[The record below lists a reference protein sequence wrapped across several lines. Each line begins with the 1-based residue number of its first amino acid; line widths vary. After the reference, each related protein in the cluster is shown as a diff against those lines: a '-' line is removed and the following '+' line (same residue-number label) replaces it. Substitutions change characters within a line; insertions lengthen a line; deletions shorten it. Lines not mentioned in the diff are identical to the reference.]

1 MGKYK
6 LIKEDTM
13 KNLIEFLDE
22 VQFDAATDGGTE
34 EMHKVNFCNWAI
46 NELINSPEAR
56 IKDVTD
62 SKPKKPQ
69 KKSRD
74 DYVDETFM
82 DWNLPDMSDEDY
94 EKLVD
99 TFDAFLRGW
108 EEEYYKNNPKKK
120 PEQERPFKPHLE
132 DVAEYMSLEDIK
144 EMLLDDPELS
154 DHERFE
160 LYYEEHLRV
169 QKEKKKAKD
178 MLRKEYNKFKKE
190 RKKQLKKK

>member
-22 VQFDAATDGGTE
+22 VQFDAATDGSVE
-34 EMHKVNFCNWAI
+34 DMHKVNFCNWAI
-46 NELINSPEAR
+46 NELLNSPEAR

-62 SKPKKPQ
+62 SKPKKGPQ

-74 DYVDETFM
+74 QYVDETFM
-82 DWNLPDMSDEDY
+82 DWNLPEMTDEEY

-99 TFDAFLRGW
+99 HFDAFLRGW
-108 EEEYYKNNPKKK
+108 EKEYNKKNKNNPKKK
-120 PEQERPFKPHLE
+120 PIEERPFKPKIQ
-132 DVAEYMSLEDIK
+132 DVAEHCSLEEIE
-144 EMLLDDPELS
+144 EMLKDDPELS

-160 LYYEEHLRV
+160 LYYEERERIKNEQEMDKML
-169 QKEKKKAKD
+169 KEVGLSSPRSKK
-178 MLRKEYNKFKKE
+178 NK
-190 RKKQLKKK
+190 

>member
-82 DWNLPDMSDEDY
+82 DWNLPEMTDEEY

-99 TFDAFLRGW
+99 QFDAFLRGW
-108 EEEYYKNNPKKK
+108 EKEYNKKNPKKK
-120 PEQERPFKPHLE
+120 QIKQRPFKPHIE
-132 DVAEYMSLEDIK
+132 DVAEYCSLDEIEEFLK
-144 EMLLDDPELS
+144 DDPELT
-154 DHERFE
+154 DQERFE
-160 LYYEEHLRV
+160 LYYDERERRKP
-169 QKEKKKAKD
+169 KEKGLTYNQLLKQAGIKNTK
-178 MLRKEYNKFKKE
+178 RK
-190 RKKQLKKK
+190 